1 MPEINL
7 EADTLDEANRRFV
20 QTPLAA
26 PVFLNSVPKSGSHLL
41 KNIMRM
47 FVPVEQH
54 YGHDFIQW
62 PTLQASRAAF
72 DPARPR
78 LSWGH
83 LLFAD
88 ASAIETAAARRVVL
102 YRDPYDWVI
111 ARARFILSEQFSGN
125 TDHLR
130 NATMTTD
137 ELLTSMIFGLPG
149 KLPSLNAIYEL
160 NAAAWLGAR
169 CHAIRF
175 EDLAAAVSTLE
186 STGAEQFFRELFD
199 ACGIAMPGDWRE
211 RVATGSD
218 RKQSATARENLT
230 GVGVDLPDTLGAR
243 HRALV
248 DYHAPGLRALLG
260 YGEMSA

>member
-1 MPEINL
+1 MPEIL
-7 EADTLDEANRRFV
+7 LDADNLDEANRAFAQV
-20 QTPLAA
+20 PLRR

-41 KNIMRM
+41 RNIMRM
-47 FVPVEQH
+47 FVPVAQH
-54 YGHDFIQW
+54 HGHDFIQW
-62 PTLQASRAAF
+62 PTLQANRAAF
-72 DPARPR
+72 DPANPR

-88 ASAIETAAARRVVL
+88 ASAIETAAANRVVL

-175 EDLAAAVSTLE
+175 EDLSAAVARVDTPEAEAFFGTL
-186 STGAEQFFRELFD
+186 LD
-199 ACGIAMPGDWRE
+199 ACGIAMPADWRE
-211 RVATGSD
+211 RVAVGSD
-218 RKQSATARENLT
+218 RKESATARENLT
-230 GVGVDLPDTLGAR
+230 GVDIEFPETLGSR

-260 YGEMSA
+260 YEQAAA